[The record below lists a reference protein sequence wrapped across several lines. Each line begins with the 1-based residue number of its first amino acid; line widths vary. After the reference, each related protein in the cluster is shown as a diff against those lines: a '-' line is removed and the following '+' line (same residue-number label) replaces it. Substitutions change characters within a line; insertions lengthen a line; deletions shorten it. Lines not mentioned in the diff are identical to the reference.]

1 MLQMQEQGKI
11 PEELSKLEIG
21 NLPHKVFKVII
32 INVLKE
38 LERRTNEHNE
48 NFNKELENIRTKQ
61 S

>member
-1 MLQMQEQGKI
+1 MLQTQEQDKV
-11 PEELSKLEIG
+11 PEELSELEIS

-38 LERRTNEHNE
+38 LERRKMNTTRI
-48 NFNKELENIRTKQ
+48 LTK